1 VVEQEE
7 EFLRKKWR
15 MVMNLEKLFEMQKQL
30 DERIV
35 KKKGLEEQDLFPNT
49 VLALQV
55 ELGEFANEGRWF
67 KHWSDDQEPRENKE
81 HLCPHCSNG
90 IYTDPWGNSETC
102 DSCFGEYELGVTNPL
117 LEEYVDCLH
126 FFLSIAIQ
134 KGWEDTMYLYADP
147 IEEAKETGLDGGLT
161 GIFLELHYF
170 LNKSYMEK
178 HPQDKEIA
186 GFQVNAY
193 WFRMAW
199 YLFITIGLAG
209 FNFSLEQIEEAYL
222 EKNKVNHMRQENG
235 Y

>member
-1 VVEQEE
+1 
-7 EFLRKKWR
+7 

-67 KHWSDDQEPRENKE
+67 KHWSDDQEPRESIE

-134 KGWEDTMYLYADP
+134 KGWEDTLYIYEEQLDPDEFDGDLTAWYL
-147 IEEAKETGLDGGLT
+147 EMT
-161 GIFLELHYF
+161 YF
-170 LNKSYMEK
+170 INKSHFENPSEEK
-178 HPQDKEIA
+178 DDKFKKYFGFPQK
-186 GFQVNAY
+186 QY

-199 YLFITIGLAG
+199 ILFLNIGING
-209 FNFSLEQIEEAYL
+209 FRFTLEQIEQAYYD
-222 EKNKVNHMRQENG
+222 KNQINHERQENG